1 MKISTS
7 VLTVFLAIFSFS
19 SCGDSSKSKN
29 NNDALGES
37 NAKSMAISVHDES
50 GRLAKEFH
58 VRLATEFGLL
68 ADINTPHT
76 DSSFI
81 KLASLDARYVTWS
94 KTMVKLPGTECN
106 HEEGE
111 LHIHDHA
118 AEEKLAELSDDD
130 LLKLQN
136 AIQEELKVLIS
147 DFEILIEKNKQ

>member
-7 VLTVFLAIFSFS
+7 VLTVFLTFFFFS
-19 SCGDSSKSKN
+19 SCGNSSESKT
-29 NNDALGES
+29 NNDALGE
-37 NAKSMAISVHDES
+37 NNTKSMAISVHEES

-58 VRLATEFGLL
+58 VRLAREFV
-68 ADINTPHT
+68 NTPTT

-81 KLASLDARYVTWS
+81 KLVSLDSRYVTWS
-94 KTMVKLPGTECN
+94 KSMVKLPGTECN

-118 AEEKLAELSDDD
+118 AEEKLAELSDED

-136 AIQEELKVLIS
+136 AIQEELKLLIS
-147 DFEILIEKNKQ
+147 DFDILIESNKQ

>member
-19 SCGDSSKSKN
+19 SCGDSSKSEN

-58 VRLATEFGLL
+58 VRLATEFV
-68 ADINTPHT
+68 NTPTT

-81 KLASLDARYVTWS
+81 KLVSLDSRYVTWS

-147 DFEILIEKNKQ
+147 DFDILIESNKQ

>member
-7 VLTVFLAIFSFS
+7 VLTVFLTFFFFS
-19 SCGDSSKSKN
+19 SCGDSSESKN
-29 NNDALGES
+29 NNDVLGEN
-37 NAKSMAISVHDES
+37 NAKSMAISVHEES

-58 VRLATEFGLL
+58 VRLATEFV
-68 ADINTPHT
+68 NTPTT

-81 KLASLDARYVTWS
+81 KLVSLDSRYVTWS

-118 AEEKLAELSDDD
+118 AEEKLAELSDED

-136 AIQEELKVLIS
+136 AIQEELKLLIS
-147 DFEILIEKNKQ
+147 DFDILIESNKQ

>member
-19 SCGDSSKSKN
+19 SCGDSSKSES

-37 NAKSMAISVHDES
+37 NAKSMAISVHEES

-58 VRLATEFGLL
+58 VRLATEF
-68 ADINTPHT
+68 ANTPTT

-81 KLASLDARYVTWS
+81 KLVSLDSRYVTWS

-147 DFEILIEKNKQ
+147 DFEILIENNKQ

>member
-7 VLTVFLAIFSFS
+7 VLTVFLTIFFFS
-19 SCGDSSKSKN
+19 SCGDSSESKN
-29 NNDALGES
+29 NNDSLGEN
-37 NAKSMAISVHDES
+37 NAKSMAISVHEES

-58 VRLATEFGLL
+58 VRLATEF
-68 ADINTPHT
+68 AKTPPT

-81 KLASLDARYVTWS
+81 KLVSLDSRYVTWS

-118 AEEKLAELSDDD
+118 AEEKLAELSDED

-136 AIQEELKVLIS
+136 AIQEELKLLIS
-147 DFEILIEKNKQ
+147 DFDILIESNKQ

>member
-19 SCGDSSKSKN
+19 SCGDSSKSES

-37 NAKSMAISVHDES
+37 NAKSMAISVHEES

-58 VRLATEFGLL
+58 VRLATEF
-68 ADINTPHT
+68 ANTPTT

-81 KLASLDARYVTWS
+81 KLVSLDSRYVTWS

-118 AEEKLAELSDDD
+118 AEEKLAKLSDDD

-147 DFEILIEKNKQ
+147 DFEILIENNKQ

>member
-19 SCGDSSKSKN
+19 SCGDSSNSEN
-29 NNDALGES
+29 NKEELGES
-37 NAKSMAISVHDES
+37 NAKSMAISVHEES
-50 GRLAKEFH
+50 GRLAKEFL
-58 VRLATEFGLL
+58 VRLRTEFQ
-68 ADINTPHT
+68 NTPTT

-81 KLASLDARYVTWS
+81 KLASLDSRYVTWS

-136 AIQEELKVLIS
+136 AIQEELKLLIS
-147 DFEILIEKNKQ
+147 DFDILIDSNN

>member
-7 VLTVFLAIFSFS
+7 VLTVFLTFFFFS
-19 SCGDSSKSKN
+19 SCGDSSESKN
-29 NNDALGES
+29 NNDALGEN
-37 NAKSMAISVHDES
+37 NAKSMAISVHEES

-58 VRLATEFGLL
+58 VRLAREFV
-68 ADINTPHT
+68 NTPTT

-81 KLASLDARYVTWS
+81 KLVSLDSRYVTWS
-94 KTMVKLPGTECN
+94 KSMVKLPGTECN

-118 AEEKLAELSDDD
+118 AEEKLAELSDED

-136 AIQEELKVLIS
+136 AIQEELKLLIS
-147 DFEILIEKNKQ
+147 DFDILIESNKQ

>member
-7 VLTVFLAIFSFS
+7 VLTVFLAICSFS
-19 SCGDSSKSKN
+19 SCGDSSNSEN
-29 NNDALGES
+29 NSDVRSES
-37 NAKSMAISVHDES
+37 NAKSMAISVHEES
-50 GRLAKEFH
+50 GILAKQFH
-58 VRLATEFGLL
+58 VRLHTEFL
-68 ADINTPHT
+68 NTPTT

-81 KLASLDARYVTWS
+81 KLASLDSRYVTWS

-136 AIQEELKVLIS
+136 AIQEELKLLIS
-147 DFEILIEKNKQ
+147 DFDILIESNK

>member
-19 SCGDSSKSKN
+19 SCGDSSKSEN

-37 NAKSMAISVHDES
+37 NAKSMAISVHEES

-58 VRLATEFGLL
+58 VRLATEF
-68 ADINTPHT
+68 ANTPTT

-81 KLASLDARYVTWS
+81 KLVSLDSRYVTWS

-147 DFEILIEKNKQ
+147 DFDILIESNKQ

>member
-19 SCGDSSKSKN
+19 SCGDSSKSES

-37 NAKSMAISVHDES
+37 NAKSMAISVHEES

-58 VRLATEFGLL
+58 VRLATEF
-68 ADINTPHT
+68 ANTPTT

-81 KLASLDARYVTWS
+81 KLVSLDSRYVTWS

-118 AEEKLAELSDDD
+118 SEEKLAELSDDD

-147 DFEILIEKNKQ
+147 DFEILIENNKQ

>member
-7 VLTVFLAIFSFS
+7 VLTVFLTFFFFS
-19 SCGDSSKSKN
+19 SCGDSSESKN
-29 NNDALGES
+29 NNDALGEN
-37 NAKSMAISVHDES
+37 NAKSMAISVHEES

-58 VRLATEFGLL
+58 VRLAREFV
-68 ADINTPHT
+68 NTPTT

-81 KLASLDARYVTWS
+81 KLVSLDSRYVTWS
-94 KTMVKLPGTECN
+94 KSMVKLPGTECN

-147 DFEILIEKNKQ
+147 DFEILIENNKQ

>member
-19 SCGDSSKSKN
+19 SCGDSSKSES

-37 NAKSMAISVHDES
+37 NAKSMAISVHEES

-58 VRLATEFGLL
+58 ARLATEFV
-68 ADINTPHT
+68 NTPTT

-81 KLASLDARYVTWS
+81 KLVSLDSRYVTWS

-147 DFEILIEKNKQ
+147 DFEILIENNKQ

>member
-7 VLTVFLAIFSFS
+7 VLTVFLTFFFFS
-19 SCGDSSKSKN
+19 SCENSSESKT
-29 NNDALGES
+29 NNDALGEN
-37 NAKSMAISVHDES
+37 NAKSMAISVHEES

-58 VRLATEFGLL
+58 VRLAREFV
-68 ADINTPHT
+68 NTPTT

-81 KLASLDARYVTWS
+81 KLVSLDSRYVTWS
-94 KTMVKLPGTECN
+94 KSMVKLPGTECN

-118 AEEKLAELSDDD
+118 AEEKLAELSDED

-136 AIQEELKVLIS
+136 AIQEELKLLIS
-147 DFEILIEKNKQ
+147 DFDILIESNKQ

>member
-7 VLTVFLAIFSFS
+7 VLTVFLTFFFFS
-19 SCGDSSKSKN
+19 SCGDSSESKN
-29 NNDALGES
+29 NNDALGEN
-37 NAKSMAISVHDES
+37 NAKSMAISVHEES

-58 VRLATEFGLL
+58 VRLATEFV
-68 ADINTPHT
+68 NTPTT

-118 AEEKLAELSDDD
+118 AEEKLAELSDED

-136 AIQEELKVLIS
+136 AIQEELKLLIS
-147 DFEILIEKNKQ
+147 DFDILIESNKQ

>member
-7 VLTVFLAIFSFS
+7 VLTVFLTFFFFS
-19 SCGDSSKSKN
+19 SCGNSSESKT
-29 NNDALGES
+29 NNDALGEN
-37 NAKSMAISVHDES
+37 NAKSMAISVHEES

-58 VRLATEFGLL
+58 VRLAAEFV
-68 ADINTPHT
+68 NTPTT

-81 KLASLDARYVTWS
+81 KLVSLDSRYVTWS
-94 KTMVKLPGTECN
+94 QTMVKLPGTECN

-118 AEEKLAELSDDD
+118 AEEKLAELSDED

-136 AIQEELKVLIS
+136 AIQEELKLLIS
-147 DFEILIEKNKQ
+147 DFDILIESNKQ

>member
-19 SCGDSSKSKN
+19 SCGDSSKSDN

-37 NAKSMAISVHDES
+37 NAKSMAISVHEES
-50 GRLAKEFH
+50 GRLAKESH
-58 VRLATEFGLL
+58 VRLATEFV
-68 ADINTPHT
+68 NTPTT

-81 KLASLDARYVTWS
+81 KLVSLDSRYVTWS

-136 AIQEELKVLIS
+136 AIQEELKLLIS
-147 DFEILIEKNKQ
+147 DFDILIDSNN

>member
-1 MKISTS
+1 MKFLTS
-7 VLTVFLAIFSFS
+7 VSTVLLSIFFFS
-19 SCGDSSKSKN
+19 SCGDSSHKEHHHDSQSDN
-29 NNDALGES
+29 
-37 NAKSMAISVHDES
+37 NAKSMAISVHEES

-58 VRLATEFGLL
+58 VRLATEF
-68 ADINTPHT
+68 AKTPPT

-81 KLASLDARYVTWS
+81 KLVSLDSRYVTWS

-118 AEEKLAELSDDD
+118 AEEKLAELSDED

-136 AIQEELKVLIS
+136 AIQEELKLLIS
-147 DFEILIEKNKQ
+147 DLDILIESNN

>member
-19 SCGDSSKSKN
+19 SCGDSSKSEN

-94 KTMVKLPGTECN
+94 KTMVTPPGTECN

-111 LHIHDHA
+111 
-118 AEEKLAELSDDD
+118 
-130 LLKLQN
+130 
-136 AIQEELKVLIS
+136 
-147 DFEILIEKNKQ
+147 

>member
-7 VLTVFLAIFSFS
+7 VLTVFLTFFFFS
-19 SCGDSSKSKN
+19 SCGDSSESKT
-29 NNDALGES
+29 NNDALGEN
-37 NAKSMAISVHDES
+37 NAKSMAISVHEES

-58 VRLATEFGLL
+58 VRLAREFV
-68 ADINTPHT
+68 NTPTT

-81 KLASLDARYVTWS
+81 KLVSLDSRYVTWS

-118 AEEKLAELSDDD
+118 AEEKLAELSDED

-136 AIQEELKVLIS
+136 AIQEELKLLIS
-147 DFEILIEKNKQ
+147 DFDILIESNKQ

>member
-19 SCGDSSKSKN
+19 SCGDSSKSES

-37 NAKSMAISVHDES
+37 NAKSMAISVHEES

-58 VRLATEFGLL
+58 VRLATEFV
-68 ADINTPHT
+68 NTPTT

-81 KLASLDARYVTWS
+81 KLVSLDSRYVTWS
-94 KTMVKLPGTECN
+94 KSMVKLPGTECN

-118 AEEKLAELSDDD
+118 AEEKLAELSDED

-136 AIQEELKVLIS
+136 AIQEELKLLIS
-147 DFEILIEKNKQ
+147 DFDILIESNKQ

>member
-19 SCGDSSKSKN
+19 SCGDSSKSEN

-58 VRLATEFGLL
+58 VRLATEFV
-68 ADINTPHT
+68 NTPTT

-81 KLASLDARYVTWS
+81 KLVSLDSRYVTWS

-136 AIQEELKVLIS
+136 AIQEELKALIS
-147 DFEILIEKNKQ
+147 ELDILIESNKQ